1 MSFVFALLFGA
12 ASVFGYTQSW
22 PLWGVIVL
30 GILSVVCLIYFLAK
44 HKVFGEAAAE
54 AIEVTTD
61 SNDIGDIF
69 DLFDD

>member
-1 MSFVFALLFGA
+1 MSFLFALLFGA
-12 ASVFGYTQSW
+12 ASVFGYTQLW

-30 GILSVVCLIYFLAK
+30 GVLSVLCFIYFLAK

-54 AIEVTTD
+54 VVEVSTD
-61 SNDIGDIF
+61 FNDSGDIF